1 VDVTQPL
8 EQVGR
13 AVSGAVYVES
23 TTSRGSAEIFIDFPW
38 GWDMQRALLAVQGAF
53 AQALPDLPQGTG
65 FDVLQMSPT
74 AIMPFVSYALI
85 SDTVSPSDLRNLAKY
100 QIAPLLTG
108 VLGGETP
115 EVQVYVSPQKL
126 QAYGLTMKDVAS
138 AISDTNTLHT
148 MGRLEDNDLLYL
160 MIANNSFKS
169 VDSVKDVALHT
180 GKGGVVRLGDIA
192 DVKMGSVPQ
201 WLL

>member
-1 VDVTQPL
+1 T
-8 EQVGR
+8 
-13 AVSGAVYVES
+13 AV
-23 TTSRGSAEIFIDFPW
+23 
-38 GWDMQRALLAVQGAF
+38 
-53 AQALPDLPQGTG
+53 
-65 FDVLQMSPT
+65 
-74 AIMPFVSYALI
+74 MPFVSYALT
-85 SDTVSPSDLRNLAKY
+85 SDKVSSAELRQLAKY

-108 VLGGETP
+108 ISGVRKVGVLGGDTP

-126 QAYGLTMKDVAS
+126 MAYGLTMKDVAS
-138 AISDTNTLHT
+138 AISDTNTLNAV
-148 MGRLEDNDLLYL
+148 GRLEDNDLLYL